1 MLSIWPYYWHVCKTY
16 MANHENLDETKHFH
30 EIYHFLWKSHLWVEF
45 SFTEFCLRDFF
56 SCQYFLCR
64 NYFGFPYPNHI
75 SFFPQNYL
83 ILPKQHHFSKTTQF
97 PQNYSISPKLHHFT
111 HLPFIII
118 LKLIYFHNW
127 LSTSFDN
134 SMWWSYKKFE

>member
-1 MLSIWPYYWHVCKTY
+1 MLQGLTQTHLLIDCFLFDLTIDMCVRHIWQTMKIWMRPNISMKSIISF
-16 MANHENLDETKHFH
+16 ENRIFELNSASRNSVS
-30 EIYHFLWKSHLWVEF
+30 EI
-45 SFTEFCLRDFF
+45 FF
-56 SCQYFLCR
+56 SRQYFLCR

-118 LKLIYFHNW
+118 LKLIYFHN
-127 LSTSFDN
+127 
-134 SMWWSYKKFE
+134 